1 MNSDKFTPRLLGMM
15 FIIVIVIGLLSGSLL
30 TPLNYSMTGPPN
42 NISETMTNFS
52 ANPTMVQMSIIGYLI
67 EATAIV
73 LLTVLL
79 YTTLKRQNRII
90 ALWAFGLWIIE
101 AVAIAVREINAFSLL
116 YTSQEFVRAGS
127 PDSSYFQTI
136 GSLFYKLMHFSLD
149 AQMVFLLYRRYIV
162 LLLIS

>member
-15 FIIVIVIGLLSGSLL
+15 FIIVIVIGVLSGSLL

-90 ALWAFGLWIIE
+90 ALWAFGLYCE
-101 AVAIAVREINAFSLL
+101 PGL
-116 YTSQEFVRAGS
+116 
-127 PDSSYFQTI
+127 
-136 GSLFYKLMHFSLD
+136 
-149 AQMVFLLYRRYIV
+149 
-162 LLLIS
+162 